1 METPI
6 DIFTNDNDNTCDSDI
21 SKIKYLDNKRDSI
34 YLNNEENSSDC
45 KESITDIDDN
55 SIEKSYFTSDEVIKL
70 KENIIKL
77 FYLFDTIIFTDDYK
91 IKLLSKVSCNC
102 FCFKKKYIDSKKFPG
117 ILFISFNSINFIK
130 KIIKNHNNLVLDDS
144 EKCNKKLKFQ
154 ICFDEGDIYK
164 NMVYKQMQIQNK
176 LLFIPMSKYQL
187 KLTEYKLRGFCQ
199 IMEELGA
206 IEIEINFNH
215 HTLDKKKTKLEMKA
229 SDIDYIAGSFGFSA
243 SSSDSNDEEISYK
256 LVYPTNNT
264 FILNANTIIKKIS
277 SGKYIISKKK
287 YDSNLELQYIIN
299 SRCRHFITNYSTVF
313 TLDNSLSYDLKLIS
327 KLKVNKFDFGF
338 DTNSSFLKNL
348 KLSINTKVKFCDQ
361 KCSYRN
367 LQGDNVS
374 WDSVGFNYLLGTLNK
389 DNFNEEGIYKIM
401 FFINRYIDKVIYKR
415 DKTYYKKIKTVYKNL
430 NKEFCFGEFTE
441 ILLNYFSINSHWL
454 HLLNF
459 IDILVFKSV
468 SYDKLGFLV
477 LMSQD
482 NLIPYEKNLKIINF
496 IRNLSKKENIEE
508 NFWEMLEPNKYYSI
522 VTKFEKN
529 YDILGDF
536 NWFNIERLLYDL
548 KKYKISKNLDVE
560 DYKNY
565 RYLYDNFIL
574 GHKNSQFEYNI
585 KPFIIKYINNK
596 YTDNLKKIDDCI
608 SNLIYRMIKERNII
622 YYNVNTIEKLDQLI
636 ENKFLQLEEV
646 QIFYNE
652 YYNKIKENNISQIL
666 DYSGN
671 IYIEFRNIITSDYFK
686 NKYPF
691 IYRNLIFIVNDFSN
705 LNELKEFCCRE
716 NVYDNIK
723 KFCIN
728 LLKKIVLYNFK
739 FDINSLDLNEIGFNK
754 LLYHIK
760 ICSYKNTNLKLKFFT
775 NLSNFIINQKITELK
790 NNYVLNDDINE
801 EIKEKIDN
809 CYNFKDFVDFNC
821 NFLNKTYN
829 LNINDNLNV
838 ILKN

>member
-6 DIFTNDNDNTCDSDI
+6 DIFTNDNENLSDSDV

-45 KESITDIDDN
+45 KESITEIDEN
-55 SIEKSYFTSDEVIKL
+55 SIEKSYFTSNEIIEL

-102 FCFKKKYIDSKKFPG
+102 WFLKKKYIDSKKFPG
-117 ILFISFNSINFIK
+117 ILFISFNSINLIK
-130 KIIKNHNNLVLDDS
+130 KIIKNHNIAVLNES
-144 EKCNKKLKFQ
+144 NKCDKHLKFQ
-154 ICFDEGDIYK
+154 ICFDEGEIYK

-215 HTLDKKKTKLEMKA
+215 HTLDKKNTKLEMKS

-243 SSSDSNDEEISYK
+243 SSSDSNGEEIAYK
-256 LVYPTNNT
+256 LIYPTNNT

-277 SGKYIISKKK
+277 SGKYIISKKR

-313 TLDNSLSYDLKLIS
+313 TLDNSLSYDLKLIN

-348 KLSINTKVKFCDQ
+348 KLSINTKVKFCNQ

-374 WDSVGFNYLLGTLNK
+374 WDSVGFNYLLGTLNQ
-389 DNFNEEGIYKIM
+389 DNFEKEGIYKIM
-401 FFINRYIDKVIYKR
+401 FFINRYIDKVIYKK
-415 DKTYYKKIKTVYKNL
+415 DKMYYKKIKNIYKNL
-430 NKEFCFGEFTE
+430 NKEFCFSEFTE
-441 ILLNYFSINSHWL
+441 ILLNYFNINSHWL

-482 NLIPYEKNLKIINF
+482 NLIPFEKNLKIINF

-522 VTKFEKN
+522 ITKFEKN

-596 YTDNLKKIDDCI
+596 YTENLRKIDDCI
-608 SNLIYRMIKERNII
+608 SNLIFRMIKERNII

-705 LNELKEFCCRE
+705 LNELKEFCCNE

-728 LLKKIVLYNFK
+728 MLKKIALYNFK
-739 FDINSLDLNEIGFNK
+739 FNLNSLDLNEIGFNK

-760 ICSYKNTNLKLKFFT
+760 ICNYNNTNLKIKFFI

-790 NNYVLNDDINE
+790 NKYVLHDDINNE
-801 EIKEKIDN
+801 MKKKIDN
-809 CYNFKDFVDFNC
+809 CYNFKDFVDLNC